1 MILQILNRLGILGS
15 QRGQGYILCAVNA
28 VRADRT
34 LLQAVTTR
42 LYPLVA
48 KQHGATD
55 KAVGRAIGRSLA
67 CCWDA
72 GNRALLEDIAGRR
85 LTVRPYPREFI
96 AMLVDFDKAELGR
109 SGLRNF

>member
-1 MILQILNRLGILGS
+1 M
-15 QRGQGYILCAVNA
+15 CAVNA

-48 KQHGATD
+48 MQYGATD

-72 GNRALLEDIAGRR
+72 GNRALLEEIAGRR
-85 LTVRPYPREFI
+85 LTEHPYPREFI
-96 AMLVDFDKAELGR
+96 AMLADYVKENKLSCTCPHVIGTR
-109 SGLRNF
+109 